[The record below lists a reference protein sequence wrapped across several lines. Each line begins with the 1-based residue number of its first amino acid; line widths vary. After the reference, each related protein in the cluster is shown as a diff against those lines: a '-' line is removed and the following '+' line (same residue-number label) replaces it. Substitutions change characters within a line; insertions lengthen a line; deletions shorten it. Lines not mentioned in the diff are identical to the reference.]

1 MFNQLDRGGAMRKS
15 VLAFAVL
22 ASLATAPAFAS
33 IDTYAAFLYG
43 ANEFPAADP
52 DGFGAATLT
61 IDNIADTVSWAFLA
75 LNIDLPLT
83 GAHIH
88 NGAAGVNG
96 PVIVDFSGSL
106 TGSGLFDVDLSQINP
121 STAAGFYVNLH
132 NAAYPKGAIR
142 GQLQYVGT
150 ASLPPVPEP
159 GSYALLL
166 AGLGVVG
173 WAARRGKRES
183 G

>member
-1 MFNQLDRGGAMRKS
+1 MRRS
-15 VLAFAVL
+15 ILAVSVL
-22 ASLATAPAFAS
+22 ASLVTTPVFAS

-43 ANEFPAADP
+43 ANEVPAADP

-61 IDNIADTVSWAFLA
+61 IDNVADKVSWAFLA

-96 PVIVDFSGSL
+96 PVIVNFSASL
-106 TGSGLFDVDLSQINP
+106 TGSGLFDTDLNQITP
-121 STAAGFYVNLH
+121 TTASGFYVNLH
-132 NAAYPKGAIR
+132 NAVYPSGAIR

-150 ASLPPVPEP
+150 ASLSAVPEP
-159 GSYALLL
+159 ASYALLL
-166 AGLGVVG
+166 AGLGVIG
-173 WAARRGKRES
+173 FAARRGKREP

>member
-1 MFNQLDRGGAMRKS
+1 MRKS
-15 VLAFAVL
+15 ILAVAVL
-22 ASLATAPAFAS
+22 ASLAAAPAFAS

-43 ANEFPAADP
+43 ANEVPAADL

-61 IDNIADTVSWAFLA
+61 IDNVADTVSWAFLA
-75 LNIDLPLT
+75 LNIDLPLS

-88 NGAAGVNG
+88 TGAAGVNG
-96 PVIVDFSGSL
+96 PVIVNFSGNL
-106 TGSGLFDVDLSQINP
+106 TGSGLFDTDLNQITP
-121 STAAGFYVNLH
+121 GTASGFYVNLH
-132 NAAYPKGAIR
+132 NAAYPSGAIR
-142 GQLQYVGT
+142 GQLLYVGT
-150 ASLPPVPEP
+150 ASLPAVPEP

-173 WAARRGKRES
+173 FAVRRGKRAL